1 MTAPQTALAKIESK
15 DYAIA
20 AYDEAALREI
30 VEINLGGEK
39 AITEFDLT
47 RAKIPSGG
55 GIAFNVEGPEG
66 ESAPTEIV
74 GVVVCHQSRRTFW
87 AKGIDEGEGGGPPD
101 CWSPNG
107 IVGHGTMA
115 SRPEVGGQCAR
126 CPKSQ
131 FGSGMKDGKPTKGQ
145 ACSQR
150 KALFIVPTDSI
161 LPIYLSLPPTSL
173 GALKSYLT
181 GLIGKRLP
189 ITGVVT
195 RISLVKEKNSGGTA
209 YAEAKFSIVGVLD
222 EATTKKFT
230 AFGKMFDQMF
240 RPEIPGGSPEV
251 VATVNGTPVGA
262 KPIVDAARP
271 EEGWTAGAKP
281 EGDKPEEKKPETTSK
296 PKVDGKKIPI

>member
-1 MTAPQTALAKIESK
+1 MAEAKTAALAKIDSK
-15 DYAIA
+15 SYAIA
-20 AYDEAALREI
+20 DYDEAGLREI

-47 RAKIPSGG
+47 RARIPSGG

-74 GVVVCHQSRRTFW
+74 GVVVCHQSRRTYW

-107 IVGHGTMA
+107 IVGHGSEA
-115 SRPEVGGQCAR
+115 EKVGGQCAR

-145 ACSQR
+145 ACGQR
-150 KALFIVPTDSI
+150 KALFVVPTDSI

-173 GALKSYLT
+173 GALKAYLT

-195 RISLVKEKNSGGTA
+195 KITLGVEKNAGGTK
-209 YAEAKFSIVGVLD
+209 YAEARFSVVGVLD
-222 EATTKKFT
+222 EETTKKFT
-230 AFGKMFDQMF
+230 AFGRMFDSMF
-240 RPEIPGGSPEV
+240 RPQIPGAEDLGPRTV
-251 VATVNGTPVGA
+251 VATVDGTPVA
-262 KPIVDAARP
+262 EKPKTSTAPAA
-271 EEGWTAGAKP
+271 GWTAGAKP
-281 EGDKPEEKKPETTSK
+281 EEKPETPAN
-296 PKVDGKKIPI
+296 PKVGGKKIPI